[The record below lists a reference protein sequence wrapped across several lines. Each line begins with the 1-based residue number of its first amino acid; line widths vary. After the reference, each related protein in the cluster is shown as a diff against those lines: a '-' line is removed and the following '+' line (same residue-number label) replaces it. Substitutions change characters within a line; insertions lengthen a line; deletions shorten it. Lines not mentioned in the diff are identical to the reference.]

1 MPAWSPLQ
9 VQTIMPAWSLLQVQT
24 GTSMVTASGSDWC
37 QNGHQFRFRLLPAWS
52 PLQVQTVVSMVN
64 TLGSDYCQHDHR
76 FSGSDYIASMVTAS
90 GSDWYQHGYRFR
102 FRLVPEWLPL
112 NNTAL
117 GSDCCRTSHHFRFR
131 LLPAWSLLQV
141 QTVASMVTTSGQTVA
156 SMLTAPRSLW
166 PYTAYSML
174 GWASQSKLPSCS
186 EPPGSALEVWHDSVQ
201 PLRVEAPVAK
211 KKTH

>member
-1 MPAWSPLQ
+1 
-9 VQTIMPAWSLLQVQT
+9 
-24 GTSMVTASGSDWC
+24 MVTTSDFDGC
-37 QNGHQFRFRLLPAWS
+37 QHGHYFRFRLVLAWS
-52 PLQVQTVVSMVN
+52 PIQVQSVASMV
-64 TLGSDYCQHDHR
+64 TT
-76 FSGSDYIASMVTAS
+76 SGSDYNASMVTAS

-117 GSDCCRTSHHFRFR
+117 GSDCCQNCHHFRFR
-131 LLPAWSLLQV
+131 LLPAWSPLQV

-186 EPPGSALEVWHDSVQ
+186 EPPGSALEVRHDSVQ

-211 KKTH
+211 KKKN